1 MEKYLSK
8 LLEQIRCKKARTFIE
23 QEIRGHMED
32 QIADNKSHGMSEEQA
47 VRAAVRDMGDPVETG
62 ISLDR
67 IHKPQAAWSMIII
80 MAVISL
86 LSILVHIMIGQGA
99 EEIDGYS
106 SAGYIT
112 RAIRHTVI
120 GFIAMLMVYRIDYS
134 FMAKYAKVIAAIFL
148 GFMFLQIFFLG
159 DERNGAMS
167 FISLGGISISAI
179 YFMLLFVPVY
189 GALLYQYHGLGYQG
203 IVKSIFWMFVPT
215 WLTLYIP
222 CMSLSMTLFFMM
234 AVLLSIAVWKGWFR
248 ISKKKFLIIFWSV
261 IVVLPILL
269 LTLAINLHWL
279 ADYQSMRI
287 KVFLSGE
294 ISDYNYVGRL
304 VKEYAASSKLFG
316 TSGKKIIGVLPEY
329 SSSYILTVLSTYYG
343 IITALIVCC
352 LLAFVT
358 YKVFRISFRQK
369 NQLGMM
375 MGCGCGMVFLTN
387 LGINIGINLG
397 VFPTSRPTFL
407 PFFSSGG
414 TGIIVSYILIG
425 MILSIYRYKNILPTH
440 VSNKQ
445 TRGMK
450 QYVKMLELLL
460 NNSEY

>member
-47 VRAAVRDMGDPVETG
+47 VRAAVKDMGDPVETG

-80 MAVISL
+80 MVVISL
-86 LSILVHIMIGQGA
+86 FSILVHIMIGQGT

-112 RAIRHTVI
+112 RAIRHIVI
-120 GFIAMLMVYRIDYS
+120 GFIAMLIVYRIDYS

-189 GALLYQYHGLGYQG
+189 GAILYQYHGLGYQG
-203 IVKSIFWMFVPT
+203 IIKSIFWMLVPA

-222 CMSLSMTLFFMM
+222 CTSLSMTLFFMM
-234 AVLLSIAVWKGWFR
+234 AVLLSIAVRKDWFH
-248 ISKKKFLIIFWSV
+248 ISKKNFLIVFWSV
-261 IVVLPILL
+261 IVALPILL
-269 LTLAINLHWL
+269 LLKLHWL

-287 KVFLSGE
+287 RVLLSGE
-294 ISDYNYVGRL
+294 ISEYNYVGRL
-304 VKEYAASSKLFG
+304 IKEYAASSKLFG

-329 SSSYILTVLSTYYG
+329 SRSYILTVISTYYG

-358 YKVFRISFRQK
+358 FKIFRISLRQK
-369 NQLGMM
+369 NQLGMI

-387 LGINIGINLG
+387 LGINIGINVG
-397 VFPTSRPTFL
+397 IFPTAQTFL

-425 MILSIYRYKNILPTH
+425 IILSIYRYKNILPTH
-440 VSNKQ
+440 VSNKISNRFIRRRKAESSYLPG
-445 TRGMK
+445 TNK
-450 QYVKMLELLL
+450 
-460 NNSEY
+460 

>member
-32 QIADNKSHGMSEEQA
+32 QIADNKAHGMSEEQA
-47 VRAAVRDMGDPVETG
+47 VRAAVKDMGDPVETG

-67 IHKPQAAWSMIII
+67 IHKPQVAWSMIII

-86 LSILVHIMIGQGA
+86 LSILFHVMIGLGA

-112 RAIRHTVI
+112 RAIRHIVI

-148 GFMFLQIFFLG
+148 GFIFLHIFFLG

-167 FISLGGISISAI
+167 FISLGGISISAS
-179 YFMLLFVPVY
+179 YLMLLFVPVY
-189 GALLYQYHGLGYQG
+189 GALLYQYHGLGYKG
-203 IVKSIFWMFVPT
+203 ITKSILWMLVST
-215 WLTLYIP
+215 WLTLHIP
-222 CMSLSMTLFFMM
+222 CTFFSMTLFFMM
-234 AVLLSIAVWKGWFR
+234 AVLLSIAVWKDWFH
-248 ISKKKFLIIFWSV
+248 ISKKKFLIVFWSV
-261 IVVLPILL
+261 IVALPILL
-269 LTLAINLHWL
+269 LLKLHWL

-294 ISDYNYVGRL
+294 ISEYNYVGRL
-304 VKEYAASSKLFG
+304 IKEYVASSKLFG
-316 TSGKKIIGVLPEY
+316 TSGKKIIGVLPDY
-329 SSSYILTVLSTYYG
+329 SSSYILTVLSAYYG

-358 YKVFRISFRQK
+358 FKVFRISLRQK
-369 NQLGMM
+369 NQLGMI
-375 MGCGCGMVFLTN
+375 MGCGCGMVFLTI
-387 LGINIGINLG
+387 LGINICENLG
-397 VFPTSRPTFL
+397 VFPTSQTFF

-414 TGIIVSYILIG
+414 TGIIVSYMLIG
-425 MILSIYRYKNILPTH
+425 IILSIYRYKNILPMH
-440 VSNKQ
+440 VSTDFSK
-445 TRGMK
+445 
-450 QYVKMLELLL
+450 VL
-460 NNSEY
+460 NF